1 MLMCVCLCVSVPD
14 LGQLLQRPLGNQD
27 PGHFH
32 RGEAPCSG
40 AHHRG
45 GTGPDL

>member
-1 MLMCVCLCVSVPD
+1 MLIQVCLWTSVPD
-14 LGQLLQRPLGNQD
+14 LGELLQRPLGHKD
-27 PGHFH
+27 PGRFH
-32 RGEAPCSG
+32 RGEAPRSG